1 MSTTERTTWHR
12 YTRSESVRRFALRLV
27 VVALVIW
34 AATSVDIYWPFA
46 LDAPTQAADLIDRMT
61 PPAWSYVPDIL
72 SPLVETINIATLST
86 ILATLLAVPVAT
98 ISAQNLTPNKVTLG
112 IARFIVVTSRSV
124 NELVWGLIFVVF
136 FGPGAL
142 AGVAALTFRSVGF
155 TAKLIAEAIEEID
168 PGQVEAIE
176 ATGASKTKVFVY
188 GILPQIM
195 PAIFG
200 VAIFRWDINIRQSAV
215 IGLVGAGGIGVA
227 LNNSMNMF
235 RWDYVT
241 VIIMAIFLVVLAS
254 ESISAALRKRVT

>member
-1 MSTTERTTWHR
+1 MSTEEHTIWQR
-12 YTRSESVRRFALRLV
+12 YTATESLRRFATRFVTVMV
-27 VVALVIW
+27 VVW
-34 AATSVDIYWPFA
+34 AAMSVDIYWPFA
-46 LDAPTQAADLIDRMT
+46 LDAPTQAADLIERMT
-61 PPAWSYVPDIL
+61 PPAWSYFGTIVE
-72 SPLVETINIATLST
+72 PLIETINIATLST
-86 ILATLLAVPVAT
+86 ILATLLAIPVA
-98 ISAQNLTPNKVTLG
+98 ILSATNLSPNRVTLWIG
-112 IARFIVVTSRSV
+112 RFIVVTSRSV

-142 AGVAALTFRSVGF
+142 AGVAALTCRSIGF

-168 PGQVEAIE
+168 PGQVEAVE
-176 ATGASKTKVFVY
+176 ATGASRAKIFIY

-200 VAIFRWDINIRQSAV
+200 TAVFRWDINIRQSAV

-235 RWDYVT
+235 RWDYVS

-254 ESISAALRKRVT
+254 ESLSAALRRRVS

>member
-1 MSTTERTTWHR
+1 MSDHHVWHR
-12 YTRSESVRRFALRLV
+12 YSRAESLRRFGIRLLTVMV
-27 VVALVIW
+27 VVW

-46 LDAPTQAADLIDRMT
+46 LDAPQQAADLIERMT
-61 PPAWSYVPDIL
+61 PPAWSYFGEIL
-72 SPLVETINIATLST
+72 TPLIETINIATLST
-86 ILATLLAVPVAT
+86 ILATVLAIPVAI
-98 ISAQNLTPNKVTLG
+98 ISAQNLTPNNVTLG
-112 IARFIVVTSRSV
+112 IGRFIVVTSRSV
-124 NELVWGLIFVVF
+124 NELVWGLIFVVL

-142 AGVAALTFRSVGF
+142 AGVAALTCRSIGF

-168 PGQVEAIE
+168 SGQVQAIE
-176 ATGASKTKVFVY
+176 ATGASRAKVFVY
-188 GILPQIM
+188 GIIPQIM

-200 VAIFRWDINIRQSAV
+200 TAVFRWDINIRQSAV

-254 ESISAALRKRVT
+254 ESISATLRKRVT